1 MHFLNVLNLILI
13 SQQKRPGLLNSP
25 IEFFCLDNIIK
36 TV

>member
-13 SQQKRPGLLNSP
+13 LQWKRPGLLNSP
-25 IEFFCLDNIIK
+25 IEFCLDNIIE